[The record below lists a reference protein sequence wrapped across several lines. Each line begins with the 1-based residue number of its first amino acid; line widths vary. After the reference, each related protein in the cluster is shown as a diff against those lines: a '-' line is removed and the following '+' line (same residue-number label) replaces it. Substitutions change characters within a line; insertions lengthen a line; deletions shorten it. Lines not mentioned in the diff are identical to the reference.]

1 MPYQVSICDKYAL
14 LSLYVREMYVYVEF
28 QCNANTIVVLKIKPR
43 GVCSVPPGCCLFLKF
58 DVYVQK

>member
-43 GVCSVPPGCCLFLKF
+43 GVCSVPPGVVCF
-58 DVYVQK
+58 